1 MKTPLDTNVT
11 WLPTSALSTDSRV
24 AAVPRRVEHLTR
36 GQGHGPIVRLMS
48 PSDLGQALKP
58 FVFLDLFDMDQ
69 ADLHAMVVSGGM
81 PIHPH
86 SGIATV
92 TVLTQG
98 RLDFDDPGAGTGT
111 IGYGGVEWMSA
122 GGGVWHGK
130 EMSPPAD
137 VTRVQGFQLWLALP
151 RDVENAQPQ
160 SRYIEVD
167 GMRSVGP
174 AHVILGVHAG
184 VASPVPAP
192 AGVNYLLVTLRAGE
206 RWTYQPPEGHTVGWL
221 ALARGAAMAGVRVVA
236 GDMVQFER
244 GEAPITVQ
252 ASDGEGAVLVLGS
265 AVPHPYELHLGYY
278 SVHTSEQALI
288 KGEKRIGELGRQLKE
303 AGDRRTK
310 SGTVP
315 IFGPGQAGS
324 PGY

>member
-1 MKTPLDTNVT
+1 MKTPLDGKVT
-11 WLPTSALSTDSRV
+11 WLPTPALGSNSTAPV
-24 AAVPRRVEHLTR
+24 VPRRVKHLTR
-36 GQGHGPIVRLMS
+36 GHGHGPIVRLMS

-58 FVFLDLFDMDQ
+58 FVFLDIFDMGQ
-69 ADLHAMVVSGGM
+69 ADLHAMVVGGGM

-98 RLDFDDPGAGTGT
+98 RLHYDDPDAGSGT

-137 VTRVQGFQLWLALP
+137 ATRVQGFQLWLALP
-151 RDVENAQPQ
+151 RDVENAKPQ
-160 SRYIEVD
+160 SRYIDVED
-167 GMRSVGP
+167 MRSAGP
-174 AHVILGVHAG
+174 AYVILGVHEG

-221 ALARGAAMAGVRVVA
+221 ALASGTAVAGVPVGA
-236 GDMVQFER
+236 GDMVLFEQ
-244 GEAPITVQ
+244 GEGAINVQ
-252 ASDGEGAVLVLGS
+252 ASDEEGVVLILGS

-278 SVHTSEQALI
+278 SVHTNEQALI
-288 KGEKRIGELGRQLKE
+288 MGESRIRELERQLKD
-303 AGDRRTK
+303 AGDRRTT

-315 IFGPGQAGS
+315 IFG
-324 PGY
+324 

>member
-1 MKTPLDTNVT
+1 MKTPLDGKVT
-11 WLPTSALSTDSRV
+11 WLPTP
-24 AAVPRRVEHLTR
+24 AAGSDGIAPVVPRRVKHLTR

-58 FVFLDLFDMDQ
+58 FVFLDIFDMDQ
-69 ADLHAMVVSGGM
+69 ADLHAMVVGGGM

-98 RLDFDDPGAGTGT
+98 RLHYDDPDAGSGT

-151 RDVENAQPQ
+151 RDVENAKPQ
-160 SRYIEVD
+160 SRYIEAED
-167 GMRSVGP
+167 MQAAGP
-174 AHVILGVHAG
+174 AHVILGVHQG

-206 RWTYQPPEGHTVGWL
+206 RWTYQPPEGHSVGWL
-221 ALARGAAMAGVRVVA
+221 ALASGTAVAGVPVGA
-236 GDMVQFER
+236 GDMLLFEP
-244 GEAPITVQ
+244 GEGAITVQ
-252 ASDGEGAVLVLGS
+252 ASDDESAVLVLGS
-265 AVPHPYELHLGYY
+265 AVPHPHELHLGHY
-278 SVHTSEQALI
+278 SVHTSEQALVV
-288 KGEKRIGELGRQLKE
+288 GEKRIRELGRQLAE

-315 IFGPGQAGS
+315 IFG
-324 PGY
+324 